1 MPLILN
7 IETSTNVC
15 SASLSENGKIIAIK
29 ESFDDRSHASA
40 LTIFID
46 QIFTDKK
53 LKYKYLD
60 AVSVSEGPGSYT
72 GLRIGVSVA
81 KGICY
86 SQNKP
91 LIAVN
96 TLKAM
101 TAMALDLVDS
111 QIMEN
116 SYFCPM
122 IDARRMEAYTALF
135 DKNLNEIKK
144 TEAEIINEKSYSK
157 LLQTQNIY
165 FFGNGSLKFENT
177 IKHPNSHF
185 LKDIY
190 ASAKY
195 MANLAEKAFEQKKF
209 KDLAYF
215 EPFYLKD
222 FVALTSKKNLLKE

>member
-7 IETSTNVC
+7 IETATNVC
-15 SASLSENGKIIAIK
+15 SASLSENGKIIALK
-29 ESFDDRSHASA
+29 ESFDERSHASA
-40 LTIFID
+40 LSVFID
-46 QIFTDKK
+46 QLFKYK
-53 LKYKYLD
+53 NLKYKDLD

-86 SQNKP
+86 AQNKP

-101 TAMALDLVDS
+101 TAMALDQNKLELVN
-111 QIMEN
+111 N

-144 TEAEIINEKSYSK
+144 IEAEVINEKSYSK
-157 LLQTQNIY
+157 LLETQSIY
-165 FFGNGSLKFENT
+165 FFGNGSDKFKDT

-185 LKDIY
+185 LKNVY

-195 MANLAEKAFEQKKF
+195 MATLSGEAFEQKNF

-222 FVALTSKKNLLKE
+222 FVAINSKKNLLK